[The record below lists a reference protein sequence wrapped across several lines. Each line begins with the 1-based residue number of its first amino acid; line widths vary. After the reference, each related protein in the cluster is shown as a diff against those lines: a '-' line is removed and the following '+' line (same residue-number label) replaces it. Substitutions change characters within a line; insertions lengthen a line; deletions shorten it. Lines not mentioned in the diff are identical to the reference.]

1 MAQKKQETEKPHF
14 LTLPGEGDTDYF
26 RAVVHNCITAYA
38 RLLNDK
44 LALDYNKII
53 GKTRA
58 LVLADIEYQ
67 RETRSIY
74 SRRMWEEV
82 DEMERLVKIA
92 DGLDDGDTGESDVES
107 KDPRNRGKQPEK
119 KRSAVADKDMLNMQ
133 FKALQARR
141 EMLNLSA
148 DNERAAETDAVNLM
162 YIALTA
168 DEFSKI
174 KQAELF
180 RGSGG
185 AAGVFGASGGAS
197 KQAPSG
203 EELKGA
209 AAVDELYITDGNGDI
224 IEL

>member
-1 MAQKKQETEKPHF
+1 MARKKQETEKLHF
-14 LTLPGEGDTDYF
+14 LALPGEGSPAYF
-26 RAVVHNCITAYA
+26 RVVVRNCITAYS

-44 LALDYNKII
+44 LALDYNKVV

-58 LVLADIEYQ
+58 LVLADMEYQ
-67 RETRSIY
+67 CETRSIY
-74 SRRMWEEV
+74 SKRMWEEV
-82 DEMERLVKIA
+82 DEIERLVEIA
-92 DGLDDGDTGESDVES
+92 DNMDEGDSQPEIERN
-107 KDPRNRGKQPEK
+107 DPRNRGKEAK
-119 KRSAVADKDMLNMQ
+119 KKKTTIADKDMLNMQ

-141 EMLNLSA
+141 ELLNLSA

-162 YIALTA
+162 YVALTD
-168 DEFSKI
+168 DEFSKL
-174 KQAELF
+174 KQVEVF
-180 RGSGG
+180 RGMDD

-209 AAVDELYITDGNGDI
+209 AAIDELYTTDGNGDI

>member
-1 MAQKKQETEKPHF
+1 MARKEQETERPHF
-14 LTLPGEGDTDYF
+14 LALPDEGNPAYF
-26 RAVVHNCITAYA
+26 RILVRNCITAYA
-38 RLLNDK
+38 RLFNDK
-44 LALDYNKII
+44 LALDYNKVT

-58 LVLADIEYQ
+58 LVLADMDYQ

-82 DEMERLVKIA
+82 DEIERLVKIA
-92 DGLDDGDTGESDVES
+92 DSLDGENAES
-107 KDPRNRGKQPEK
+107 EIESNDPRNRGKQAPK
-119 KRSAVADKDMLNMQ
+119 KRATIADKDTLNMR

-141 EMLNLSA
+141 ELLNLSA

-162 YIALTA
+162 YVSLTA

-174 KQAELF
+174 KQTELF
-180 RGSGG
+180 RGTDNT
-185 AAGVFGASGGAS
+185 AGVFGASGGAS

-209 AAVDELYITDGNGDI
+209 AAIDELYTVDANGDI

>member
-1 MAQKKQETEKPHF
+1 MAKKKPETEAPRF
-14 LTLPGEGDTDYF
+14 LTLPDEGSPAYF
-26 RAVVHNCITAYA
+26 RILVHNCVTAYG

-44 LALDYNKII
+44 LALDYNKVL

-82 DEMERLVKIA
+82 DEIERLVEKA
-92 DGLDDGDTGESDVES
+92 DGMDGDDAEPEVES
-107 KDPRNRGKQPEK
+107 NDPRNRGKQIPK
-119 KRSAVADKDMLNMQ
+119 KKVTTADKDVLNMQ

-162 YIALTA
+162 YVSLTA
-168 DEFSKI
+168 DEFSKL

-180 RGSGG
+180 RGADD
-185 AAGVFGASGGAS
+185 AARVFGTSGGAS
-197 KQAPSG
+197 KEAPIG

-209 AAVDELYITDGNGDI
+209 TAIDELYTTDGNGDI
-224 IEL
+224 VEL

>member
-1 MAQKKQETEKPHF
+1 MAIKKQETEKPHF
-14 LTLPGEGDTDYF
+14 LALPDEGSPGYF
-26 RAVVHNCITAYA
+26 RIVVRNCITAYS

-44 LALDYNKII
+44 LALDYNKVI

-58 LVLADIEYQ
+58 MVLADIEYQ
-67 RETRSIY
+67 SETRSIY

-82 DEMERLVKIA
+82 DEIERLVEKA
-92 DGLDDGDTGESDVES
+92 DSMDDANTEPEIES
-107 KDPRNRGKQPEK
+107 KDPRNRGKPVK
-119 KRSAVADKDMLNMQ
+119 KNKVTTADKDMLNMR

-162 YIALTA
+162 YVALTP

-174 KQAELF
+174 KQVEMF
-180 RGSGG
+180 RGADD
-185 AAGVFGASGGAS
+185 AAGTFGSAGGAS

-203 EELKGA
+203 EELKGVTA
-209 AAVDELYITDGNGDI
+209 IDELYTVDANGDI

>member
-1 MAQKKQETEKPHF
+1 MARKRQETKKLHF
-14 LTLPGEGDTDYF
+14 IALPEEGSPGYF
-26 RAVVHNCITAYA
+26 RILVHNCITAYS
-38 RLLNDK
+38 RLFNDK
-44 LALDYNKII
+44 LALDYNKVI
-53 GKTRA
+53 GKARA

-74 SRRMWEEV
+74 SRRMWAEV
-82 DEMERLVKIA
+82 DEIERLVAIA
-92 DGLDDGDTGESDVES
+92 DSMDDVHTESEIES
-107 KDPRNRGKQPEK
+107 NDPRNRGKEVK
-119 KRSAVADKDMLNMQ
+119 KKKATIADKDMLNMR
-133 FKALQARR
+133 FKALQAQR

-162 YIALTA
+162 YVSLTA
-168 DEFSKI
+168 DEFSEI

-180 RGSGG
+180 RGADD

-209 AAVDELYITDGNGDI
+209 AAIDELYTTDGNGDI